1 MIGHSKPGEFL
12 CHYTTIDKAIQI
24 IESGQIWLSPMKGVN
39 DPKEFSNWQLNC
51 KLSDREPKFEEWQ
64 EISSSISEKCKT
76 IAKLSCFSMDT
87 ETEHDSSFQR
97 YVDMG
102 CIGRGFANSP
112 MWHFYGDGHNGCCL
126 MFKKDMI
133 IRELTTQSRELQYY
147 FGSVKYID
155 ELLAR
160 GIANDAYCFDL
171 AKVDLLGVNKYAF
184 EFLTERMRDIYFK
197 KQSIWHYENEFR
209 IMVLSESDEPFR
221 LNFNNALINIC
232 FGVNSNDGDKQR
244 IKDKVKGMSV
254 ECSELLFKNQSIQ
267 VVM

>member
-1 MIGHSKPGEFL
+1 MIGHSKPGDFL

-39 DPKEFSNWQLNC
+39 DPKEFSNWKLNC
-51 KLSDREPKFEEWQ
+51 RFSDREPKFKEWQ
-64 EISSSISEKCKT
+64 EISSAISDKCKT

-87 ETEHDSSFQR
+87 VSEHDSGFQR

-133 IRELTTQSRELQYY
+133 ISELMKQARDLQYIS
-147 FGSVKYID
+147 GNVEYID

-160 GIANDAYCFDL
+160 DIANDAYCFDL
-171 AKVDLLGVNKYAF
+171 AKFDLLGVNKYSF
-184 EFLTERMRDIYFK
+184 EFLTERVRDIYFK
-197 KQSIWHYENEFR
+197 KQRVWSYENEFR
-209 IMVLSESDEPFR
+209 IMVLSENDKPFKLR
-221 LNFNNALINIC
+221 FNNSLVNIF
-232 FGVNSNDGDKQR
+232 FGVNSSQENQKK

-254 ECSELLFKNQSIQ
+254 GCSELFFKNQSIQ
-267 VVM
+267 VKV